1 MADGGRFADLA
12 GQAAVRQAVEA
23 APRVER
29 AIAAVLIVGGAFLLA
44 RYPPVRRAAWQVAR
58 RALVVGVPWLL
69 RREFK
74 EAWRAASVAA
84 PAPAPP
90 GASTSQAPAP

>member
-29 AIAAVLIVGGAFLLA
+29 AITAALIVGGALILA
-44 RYPPVRRAAWQVAR
+44 RYPPVRRAAWQVVR
-58 RALVVGVPWLL
+58 RAVVVGLPWFV

-74 EAWRAASVAA
+74 QAWRAAA
-84 PAPAPP
+84 PPGPAPP
-90 GASTSQAPAP
+90 PPGADASQAT